1 MRLRRESWGFALGSA
16 LFALG
21 ALPGYGQAVGARWD
35 NLTYF
40 VGSLFFT
47 AAGLIQF
54 RLSGRPVPGAESHRI
69 ERYDWWSALIQFV
82 GTLLFNVSTFAA
94 VLANLDAEQANRW
107 VWRPDIWGSLAF
119 LISSGLAVVATTD
132 TDRLWDPHARN
143 WRTTWLNMLGSVAF
157 GVSARGGLGGPFVG
171 DGRECA
177 DREPRHIRRRDL
189 LPRRR
194 VAGQAA
200 CAAALIVSPFR
211 LPITSLWPPACVDH
225 ELVAARPVLI
235 TSLWPL
241 AGADHELVAAGR
253 VDHAELAVYL
263 GVSAARGSVSRLR
276 RRRGHVR

>member
-1 MRLRRESWGFALGSA
+1 MYADSERRRLVDRTLRLRRESWGFALGSA

-143 WRTTWLNMLGSVAF
+143 WRTTWLNMLGSLAF
-157 GVSARGGLGGPFVG
+157 GVSALAAWVDPSSGTVANARIANLGTFVG
-171 DGRECA
+171 AIC
-177 DREPRHIRRRDL
+177 
-189 LPRRR
+189 
-194 VAGQAA
+194 
-200 CAAALIVSPFR
+200 F
-211 LPITSLWPPACVDH
+211 
-225 ELVAARPVLI
+225 LVAAL
-235 TSLWPL
+235 L
-241 AGADHELVAAGR
+241 AKPPAP
-253 VDHAELAVYL
+253 
-263 GVSAARGSVSRLR
+263 R
-276 RRRGHVR
+276 R